1 MRDRSLYFFEIGN
14 GKKIENLKRVE
25 VFERVRDLKVYK
37 KKIYL
42 FLEDTA
48 SIGVINLK

>member
-1 MRDRSLYFFEIGN
+1 MGKNQVKNNYNKLYELLKIKIGERIRDM
-14 GKKIENLKRVE
+14 
-25 VFERVRDLKVYK
+25 VFKE

-48 SIGVINLK
+48 SIGIIEL

>member
-1 MRDRSLYFFEIGN
+1 MIGIETIQNIYKIKIGERIRDMLFKE
-14 GKKIENLKRVE
+14 
-25 VFERVRDLKVYK
+25 

-48 SIGVINLK
+48 SIGIIKL

>member
-25 VFERVRDLKVYK
+25 VFERVRDLKIYK
-37 KKIYL
+37 KKYIY
-42 FLEDTA
+42 F
-48 SIGVINLK
+48 